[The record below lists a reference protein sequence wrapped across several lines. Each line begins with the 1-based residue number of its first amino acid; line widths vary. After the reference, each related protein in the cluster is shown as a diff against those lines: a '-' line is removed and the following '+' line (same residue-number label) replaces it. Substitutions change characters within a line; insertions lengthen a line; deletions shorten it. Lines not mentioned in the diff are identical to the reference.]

1 MHIKVMLIVVLLS
14 AAILISGC
22 KTNTSDSS
30 SYNNTYRL
38 DLEENS
44 TRLLLLA
51 SKGNISA
58 CAPLTDVVNLKRGCY
73 YSLVIYYNDTPF
85 CNKIYDINE
94 MGYCYQAQARFSG
107 KVEPCNKIVNQTI
120 KDWCQ
125 WDVVRYLPS
134 CDEIITLPY
143 KDYCLN
149 YMAEK
154 YVKTEFC
161 DKIQDKPR
169 YYSCYTLIARL
180 TNNTYLCDTTYKR
193 PEAQSAYDSCIIGI
207 AVHTGNEELCKL
219 VSSETKNKCELSAGH
234 YV

>member
-14 AAILISGC
+14 AAVLISGC

-30 SYNNTYRL
+30 SYNSTYRL

-73 YSLVIYYNDTPF
+73 YNLAIYYNDTPF

-107 KVEPCNKIVNQTI
+107 KVEPCNKIANQTI
-120 KDWCQ
+120 KDWCK

-134 CDEIITLPY
+134 CDDIITLPY

-154 YVKTEFC
+154 YVKVEFC
-161 DKIQDKPR
+161 NSIHDMNYLNECYISLAKI
-169 YYSCYTLIARL
+169 
-180 TNNTYLCDTTYKR
+180 TNNTYTCDLLYQKIKMR
-193 PEAQSAYDSCIIGI
+193 DSYDNCITEI
-207 AVHTGNEELCKL
+207 AWLNQNPNFCKL
-219 VSSETKNKCELSAGH
+219 VSPEKKSNCEATAQRL
-234 YV
+234 V